1 MTAAAVKKRERLAPE
16 TRRAQILD
24 RAARMVLEEGLSVVS
39 MERLGRECGISK
51 GLVYNYFPSRDHLLA
66 ALLRREQEE
75 LGDRGM
81 AAALQAASYPELIRQ
96 TTRIYLEHVA
106 ERGVLTQALLAD
118 PSVAQLMQDAD
129 RADRERTF
137 RFFVKQT
144 RKTFALPLVQTIAA
158 VEMLMAVTD
167 RAGRLVSGGELD
179 VDTAEEMTVELILG
193 GLEQL
198 AARFGRT

>member
-1 MTAAAVKKRERLAPE
+1 MTAAAIRKRERLAPE
-16 TRRAQILD
+16 TRRTQILD
-24 RAARMVLEEGLSVVS
+24 RAARMVVEEGLSVVS

-75 LGDRGM
+75 LRDRGM
-81 AAALQAASYPELIRQ
+81 EAALQAASFPELIRQ

-118 PSVAQLMQDAD
+118 AAVALLMHDAD

-144 RKTFALPLVQTIAA
+144 RKIYTLPLAQAIGS

-167 RAGRLVSGGELD
+167 RAGRLMAEGQLD
-179 VDTAEEMTVELILG
+179 LPTAEEMAVQLILG
-193 GLEQL
+193 GLDRL
-198 AARFGRT
+198 STRFGE